1 MWRVASAVPCLP
13 VPVRDTPFSGQV
25 HGSAGSLGTLG
36 LDSQKLGSL
45 LTIILNARGSTESAA
60 FSEYLI
66 AKADLAITVPDNLTF
81 EEAATLGVGLST
93 VVSCALVELLVIL
106 HFQSSQY

>member
-1 MWRVASAVPCLP
+1 MAIAVSCLTASAINTLHFSTVAIVTERACLIHLALICK
-13 VPVRDTPFSGQV
+13 DLMG
-25 HGSAGSLGTLG
+25 
-36 LDSQKLGSL
+36 L
-45 LTIILNARGSTESAA
+45 LTMLLCNRGSTESAA

-93 VVSCALVELLVIL
+93 VVSGVLVKLLFI
-106 HFQSSQY
+106 

>member
-1 MWRVASAVPCLP
+1 MECLAFQSLP
-13 VPVRDTPFSGQV
+13 GTFHLSVRSPGALATP
-25 HGSAGSLGTLG
+25 G
-36 LDSQKLGSL
+36 LDSHRLGSL
-45 LTIILNARGSTESAA
+45 LTVILNNRGSTESAA

-93 VVSCALVELLVIL
+93 VVSCALLRLLLIL
-106 HFQSSQY
+106 HEQYCQY